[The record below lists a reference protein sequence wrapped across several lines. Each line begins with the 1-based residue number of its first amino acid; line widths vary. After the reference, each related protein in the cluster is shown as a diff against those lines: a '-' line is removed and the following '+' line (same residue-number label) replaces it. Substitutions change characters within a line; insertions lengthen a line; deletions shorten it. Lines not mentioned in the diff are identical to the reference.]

1 MLKIG
6 ELGKQTGVS
15 VGTLRYYE
23 SLGLIEPFQR
33 AESGYR
39 YYADATV
46 HKVQFIKKAQVL
58 QFSLIDIKQIL
69 EVCEQGNPACTTVKK
84 LLNEKIHQVD
94 IQIQHM
100 HEFKAELE
108 QYRDR
113 WTERSLDQ
121 PDIPK
126 LCSLIDEVAVSLP
139 SIESRITTSSSV
151 TKSRSQEVDRQSG
164 HNTI

>member
-6 ELGKQTGVS
+6 ELGKQTGVT

-23 SLGLIEPFQR
+23 SLGLIEPSQR
-33 AESGYR
+33 SESGYR
-39 YYADATV
+39 YYADTAV

-58 QFSLIDIKQIL
+58 QFSLTDIKQIL
-69 EVCEQGNPACTTVKK
+69 DVCEQGNPACTTVKK

-94 IQIQHM
+94 IQVQHL

-113 WTERSLDQ
+113 WTERSSDQ
-121 PDIPK
+121 SDIPK
-126 LCSLIDEVAVSLP
+126 LCSLIDEVSISLP
-139 SIESRITTSSSV
+139 SNESGITTSLSAS
-151 TKSRSQEVDRQSG
+151 KRSFR
-164 HNTI
+164 